1 MWPSF
6 LCAQGRITCTH
17 CATIHAAEGDDF
29 MAMTNSQIAGI
40 LRKHADLME
49 IAGENSFRINAYRR
63 ASDTVKAHQ
72 QAIANEAD
80 LTSLPGIGAG
90 IAGVLNELLTTGQY
104 SEFED
109 LQEQL
114 PGSLLSILDVPGLG
128 AKRVARFYRE
138 LGITSLPELEQAARA
153 GTLATLKGIG
163 PKAATNILE
172 GIVFLQRRTGR
183 VSIGV
188 ALPLAERLAESLAQQ
203 TGQPVA
209 VAGSVRRMCETVG
222 NIDLLATGD
231 QVETVL
237 NGVLELPDVASQ
249 VERDGDT
256 ATFELHQGVGLRV
269 RVVSHS
275 MAGTALIEMTGSAAH
290 VEQLGDLPTAATEH
304 ECYAALGLPWIAP
317 EMREN
322 LGEVEAARAG
332 TLPNL
337 ISIDD
342 LRGDL
347 HLHSTW
353 SDGKAE
359 PLEMA
364 AAAAR
369 RGYEYL
375 AITDH
380 SGGLGIAN
388 GLKPDRLAAQ
398 RDEIHGYTGSPLR
411 LLSGSEV
418 EVHRD
423 GRLDFEDDLLATLD
437 IVVASLHSGIRQDV
451 ETITARICRTLRN
464 EHVDIVAH
472 PTGRLIER
480 RQGATYDWPQVFD
493 AARETATA
501 IEINSDPARLDMS
514 DQHAR
519 QAADAGVLIS
529 IDSDAH
535 NPGSLA
541 LVRYGIGIARRAWIE
556 PHMVVNTWPLDDLL
570 LWLAER
576 RIPQR
581 G

>member
-1 MWPSF
+1 
-6 LCAQGRITCTH
+6 
-17 CATIHAAEGDDF
+17 
-29 MAMTNSQIAGI
+29 MALTNSQIADI
-40 LRKHADLME
+40 LRQHADLME

-63 ASDTVKAHQ
+63 AADTVKGHQ
-72 QAIANEAD
+72 QAIDREED
-80 LTSLPGIGAG
+80 FTSLPGIGTG
-90 IAGVLNELLTTGQY
+90 IAGVLREILSTGQY

-114 PGSLLSILDVPGLG
+114 PGSLLTILDVPGLG
-128 AKRVARFYRE
+128 AKRVARLYRE
-138 LGITSLPELEQAARA
+138 LGITSLPELEEAARC

-163 PKAATNILE
+163 PKAASNILD

-188 ALPLAERLAESLAQQ
+188 ALPLAERLAHHLSDLSGA
-203 TGQPVA
+203 PVV

-222 NIDLLATGD
+222 NIDLLAIAENPD
-231 QVETVL
+231 TVL
-237 NGVLELPDVASQ
+237 AQVLDLPDVASQ
-249 VERDGDT
+249 SERDGAV
-256 ATFELHQGVGLRV
+256 ATFQLQQGIGLRV
-269 RVVSHS
+269 QV
-275 MAGTALIEMTGSAAH
+275 AGQAVAGSAWIQMTGSAAH
-290 VEQLGDLPTAATEH
+290 LAQLGDLPDAATEE

-322 LGEVEAARAG
+322 LGELEAAREG
-332 TLPNL
+332 RLPNL
-337 ISIDD
+337 IAVDD

-347 HLHSTW
+347 HLHTTW
-353 SDGKAE
+353 SDGKAS

-364 AAAAR
+364 TAGR
-369 RGYEYL
+369 QRGYEYM

-388 GLKPDRLAAQ
+388 GLKPDRLAVQ
-398 RDEIHGYTGSPLR
+398 RDEIHGYQDAPLR
-411 LLSGSEV
+411 LLAGSEV

-437 IVVASLHSGIRQDV
+437 LVVASLHSGIRQDI
-451 ETITARICRTLRN
+451 ETITDRICRTLLN

-480 RQGATYDWPQVFD
+480 RQGATYDWPRVFD
-493 AARETATA
+493 AARESATA
-501 IEINSDPARLDMS
+501 IEINSDPARLDMR
-514 DQHAR
+514 DEHAR
-519 QAADAGVLIS
+519 MAANAGVLIS

-535 NPGSLA
+535 NPVSLA
-541 LVRYGIGIARRAWIE
+541 LMRYGIGIARRAWIE

-576 RIPQR
+576 RLPQR

>member
-1 MWPSF
+1 
-6 LCAQGRITCTH
+6 
-17 CATIHAAEGDDF
+17 
-29 MAMTNSQIAGI
+29 MAMTNSQIAEI
-40 LRKHADLME
+40 LRQHADLME
-49 IAGENSFRINAYRR
+49 LAGENSFRINAYRR
-63 ASDTVKAHQ
+63 AADTVKAHQ
-72 QAIANEAD
+72 QAIANED
-80 LTSLPGIGAG
+80 DFTSLPGIGTG
-90 IAGVLNELLTTGQY
+90 IAGVLREILSTGQY

-114 PGSLLSILDVPGLG
+114 PGSLLTILDVPGLG

-138 LGITSLPELEQAARA
+138 LGITSLPELEQAARS
-153 GTLATLKGIG
+153 GTLVTLKGVG
-163 PKAATNILE
+163 PKAAANILE

-188 ALPLAERLAESLAQQ
+188 ALPLAERLGEALSTQ
-203 TGQPVA
+203 TGHAVA
-209 VAGSVRRMCETVG
+209 IAGSVRRMCETVG
-222 NIDLLATGD
+222 NIDLLVTAD
-231 QVETVL
+231 IADAVL
-237 NGVLELPDVASQ
+237 NAVSDLPDVAGQ
-249 VERDGDT
+249 TKRNGDT
-256 ATFELHQGVGLRV
+256 ASFELQQGIDLRV
-269 RVVSHS
+269 RVAPASL
-275 MAGTALIEMTGSAAH
+275 AGTALVQMTGSRAH
-290 VEQLGDLPTAATEH
+290 LEQLGELAPAASEE
-304 ECYAALGLPWIAP
+304 ECYASLGLAWIAP

-322 LGEVEAARAG
+322 LGELEAAREG
-332 TLPNL
+332 RLPQLITL
-337 ISIDD
+337 DD

-347 HLHSTW
+347 HLHTTW
-353 SDGKAE
+353 SDGKAT

-364 AAAAR
+364 AAGVG
-369 RGYEYL
+369 RGYQYM

-398 RDEIHGYTGSPLR
+398 RDEIHAYSDSPLR

-423 GRLDFEDDLLATLD
+423 ARLDFEDDLLATLD
-437 IVVASLHSGIRQDV
+437 LVVASLHSGIRQDV
-451 ETITARICRTLRN
+451 ETITARICQTLRN
-464 EHVDIVAH
+464 KHVDIVAH

-480 RQGATYDWPQVFD
+480 RQGATYDWPRVFE

-514 DQHAR
+514 DVHAR
-519 QAADAGVLIS
+519 LAREAGVLIS

-556 PHMVVNTWPLDDLL
+556 PHMVVNTWPLEDLL
-570 LWLAER
+570 SWLQER
-576 RIPQR
+576 TLPQR